1 MPLEFELEF
10 DARRGEAVSVAPN
23 VHRITAPNG
32 GPFTF
37 HGTNSYLIGNE
48 TLALIDPGPDDDTH
62 LIALLTAIG
71 TRKLTHVF
79 VTHTHRDH
87 SSLTQKLVAAT
98 GAKTFGYGPH
108 VAARELG
115 AGETN
120 HLDSSADYDFTPNVL
135 MKHGDIIAGHGW
147 AVEGIFTPGHT
158 ANHMAFALCDT
169 GILFSGDHVMA
180 WATSI
185 VAPPD
190 GSMDA
195 YMKSLDVLI
204 MRDDTL
210 YFPGHGG
217 PVRNPDQYVRALRS
231 HRSLRESAILSRLK
245 KGDRTI
251 PDIVKVIYRRTDPRL
266 HGAAALSVFA
276 HMERL
281 IARKLVKTDGNL
293 SLDGVYEPS

>member
-1 MPLEFELEF
+1 LPLEFEMEF
-10 DARRGEAVSVAPN
+10 EARYGEAVSVAPN

-37 HGTNSYLIGNE
+37 HGTNSYLIGTK
-48 TLALIDPGPDDDTH
+48 TLALIDPGPDDEAH
-62 LIALLTAIG
+62 LTALLNAIG
-71 TRKLTHVF
+71 GRKLSHIF

-87 SSLTQKLVAAT
+87 SPLTAKLVAAT
-98 GAKTFGYGPH
+98 GAKTYGYGPH

-115 AGETN
+115 TGETN
-120 HLDSSADYDFTPNVL
+120 FLDSSADYNFMPDFL
-135 MKHGDIIAGHGW
+135 MKQGDIVVGDGW
-147 AVEGIFTPGHT
+147 AIEGVFTPGHT
-158 ANHMAFALCDT
+158 ANHLAFALCHT

-204 MRDDTL
+204 TRDDRL

-231 HRSLRESAILSRLK
+231 HRLLRENAILSRLK

-251 PDIVKVIYRRTDPRL
+251 SEIVKVIYRRTDPRL

-276 HMERL
+276 HLERL
-281 IARKLVKTDGNL
+281 IERKLVKTGESP
-293 SLDGVYEPS
+293 SLVGVYEPT

>member
-10 DARRGEAVSVAPN
+10 EARHGEAVSVAPN
-23 VHRITAPNG
+23 LHRITAPNG

-48 TLALIDPGPDDDTH
+48 TLALIDPGPDEDAH
-62 LIALLTAIG
+62 LTALLGAIG
-71 TRKLTHVF
+71 TRKLTHIF

-87 SSLTQKLVAAT
+87 SPLTAKLVAAT
-98 GAKTFGYGPH
+98 GAKTYGYGPH
-108 VAARELG
+108 IAARELG

-120 HLDSSADYDFTPNVL
+120 YLDSSADYDFSPDVL
-135 MKHGDIIAGHGW
+135 MTHGDIIAGNGW
-147 AVEGIFTPGHT
+147 RIEGVFTPGHT

-204 MRDDTL
+204 TRDDRL

-231 HRSLRESAILSRLK
+231 HRLLRENAILSRLK

-251 PDIVKVIYRRTDPRL
+251 SEIVKVIYRRTDPRL

-276 HMERL
+276 HLERL
-281 IARKLVKTDGNL
+281 IERKLVKTAESP
-293 SLDGVYEPS
+293 SLTGVYEPA

>member
-1 MPLEFELEF
+1 MPLTFELEF
-10 DARRGEAVSVAPN
+10 EARHGESISVAPN
-23 VHRITAPNG
+23 IERITAPNG

-37 HGTNSYLIGNE
+37 HGTNSYLIG
-48 TLALIDPGPDDDTH
+48 TDALALIDPGPDDDTH
-62 LIALLTAIG
+62 LAALLAAIG
-71 TRKLTHVF
+71 GRKLTHIF

-87 SSLTQKLVAAT
+87 SPLTPKLVAAT
-98 GAKTFGYGPH
+98 SAKTYGYGPH

-115 AGETN
+115 LGERN
-120 HLDSSADYDFTPNVL
+120 YLDSSADYEFMPDVL
-135 MKHGDIIAGHGW
+135 MSHGDIVEAHGW
-147 AVEGIFTPGHT
+147 AIEGIFTPGHT
-158 ANHMAFALCDT
+158 ANHMAFALRGT

-204 MRDDTL
+204 KRDDLL

-217 PVRNPDQYVRALRS
+217 PVRNPDQYVRALRA
-231 HRSLRESAILSRLK
+231 HRLLRENAILSRLK

-251 PDIVKVIYRRTDPRL
+251 HDIVKVIYRQTDPRL

-276 HMERL
+276 HLERL
-281 IARKLVKTDGNL
+281 IARELAKTDEIP
-293 SLDGVYEPS
+293 SLDGTYEPV